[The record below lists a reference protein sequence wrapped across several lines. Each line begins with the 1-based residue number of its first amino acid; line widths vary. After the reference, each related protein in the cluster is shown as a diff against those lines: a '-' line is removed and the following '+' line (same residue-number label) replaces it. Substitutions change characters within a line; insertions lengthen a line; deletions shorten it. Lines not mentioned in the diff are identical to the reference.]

1 MKDIKGIVMP
11 ILTPFQEDG
20 ELDEPMGCALAD
32 FLIGAGVHAL
42 FLLGSFGQ
50 GPVMRI
56 DQRKRFAEVIIKHVR
71 GRVPIVVHVGTAD
84 SYSTAEL
91 GLHAKSA
98 GCDAIAVVGPY
109 YYNDHTEYEI
119 MEHFKEVGR
128 RVEIPMLIYNN
139 PPYSGYDITPPMML
153 RLKEQIP
160 QIFGTKLSADS
171 LETALNYLN
180 QLPSDF
186 SIFGLAS
193 SLMPGALYGI
203 RGTIVPPW
211 VAFPE
216 LAVALWR
223 ALEEKK
229 LEEALQLQTKINQ
242 LQTALRPLGRIY
254 GRAVQCESVRVRG
267 FAVKKFPRWTT
278 KPLSSNDRE
287 ILVGAMRRAG
297 LSVAVQLPS

>member
-1 MKDIKGIVMP
+1 LKDIKGIVMP

-71 GRVPIVVHVGTAD
+71 GRVPVVVHVGTAD

-91 GLHAKSA
+91 GLHAQSSGA
-98 GCDAIAVVGPY
+98 DALAVVGPY
-109 YYNDHTEYEI
+109 YYSDHTEYEI
-119 MEHFKEVGR
+119 MEHFKEVGQ
-128 RVEIPMLIYNN
+128 RVGMPMLIYNN

-153 RLKEQIP
+153 RLKEQVP

-180 QLPSDF
+180 QLPHDF

-193 SLMPGALYGI
+193 SLMPGALYGV

-216 LAVALWR
+216 LGVALWR
-223 ALEEKK
+223 ALEAKK
-229 LEEALQLQTKINQ
+229 LEEALQWQMKINELQTS
-242 LQTALRPLGRIY
+242 LRPLGRIY
-254 GRAVQCESVRVRG
+254 GRAIQCETVRARG

-278 KPLSSNDRE
+278 KPLLPEHRE
-287 ILVGAMRRAG
+287 TLAAAMRRAG
-297 LSVAVQLPS
+297 LSVAV

>member
-1 MKDIKGIVMP
+1 MKEIKGIVMP
-11 ILTPFQEDG
+11 ILTPFKEDG
-20 ELDEPMGCALAD
+20 ELDEPMGCELAE
-32 FLIGAGVHAL
+32 FLISSGVHAL

-50 GPVMRI
+50 GPVMRT
-56 DQRKRFAEVIIKHVR
+56 DQRKRYAEVVIKHVR
-71 GRVPIVVHVGTAD
+71 GRVPVVVHVGTAD

-91 GLHAKSA
+91 GLHAQSA
-98 GCDAIAVVGPY
+98 GADALAVVGPY
-109 YYNDHTEYEI
+109 YYSDHTEYEI
-119 MEHFKEVGR
+119 MEHFKEVGQ
-128 RVEIPMLIYNN
+128 RVGMPMLIYNN

-153 RLKEQIP
+153 RLKEQVP

-180 QLPSDF
+180 QLPRDF

-216 LAVALWR
+216 LAVALWG
-223 ALEEKK
+223 ALEGKK
-229 LEEALQLQTKINQ
+229 LDEALQLQMKINE
-242 LQTALRPLGRIY
+242 LQTALRPLSRMY
-254 GRAVQCESVRVRG
+254 GRAVQCETVRARG

-278 KPLSSNDRE
+278 KPLLPEHRE
-287 ILVGAMRRAG
+287 LLVSAMSKAG
-297 LSVAVQLPS
+297 LSVVGF